1 MGLQKVVYVAMPKLL
16 KGNETHKFT
25 FAKNTLIS
33 NYPKYKNH
41 YYFNPFKEINQDGD
55 ETLIM
60 SNCFKKVDNSDAVLY
75 IVPLPSLIDFTITLG
90 AISEVDRALN
100 NGKPVFVCTIGRNKN
115 ELFKINHIDKLMKKF
130 DLRVPSWWSELREL
144 NISRKFMEN
153 Y

>member
-1 MGLQKVVYVAMPKLL
+1 MTLQKMVYVAMPKILR
-16 KGNETHKFT
+16 GNETHKIT
-25 FAKNTLIS
+25 FARNKLVS
-33 NYPKYKNH
+33 GYPRYKNH
-41 YYFNPFKEINQDGD
+41 YYFNPFKEINQ
-55 ETLIM
+55 EKNEALIM
-60 SNCFKKVDNSDAVLY
+60 QNCLKKVDKSDAVLH
-75 IVPLPSLIDFTITLG
+75 IIPLPPLIDHTITLG

-100 NGKPVFVCTIGRNKN
+100 NGKPVFVCTVGRNTN